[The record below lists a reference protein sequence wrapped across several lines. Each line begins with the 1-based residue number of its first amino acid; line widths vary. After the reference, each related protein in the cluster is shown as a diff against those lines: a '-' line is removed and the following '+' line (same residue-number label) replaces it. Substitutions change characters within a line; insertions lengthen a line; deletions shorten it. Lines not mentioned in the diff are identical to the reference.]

1 MNSIKTLTLPQG
13 FDIDIL
19 FKNGKLGYTFQYE
32 GQNYGTAIR
41 PESRKTADIAA
52 ACLLLLINAAETYK
66 EVSKDKTIKS
76 PYDKKN
82 GK

>member
-1 MNSIKTLTLPQG
+1 MQSIKTLTLPQG

-52 ACLLLLINAAETYK
+52 ACLLLLVNAAETYK
-66 EVSKDKTIKS
+66 ELSKEKPVKG
-76 PYDKKN
+76 YYNKKN
-82 GK
+82 NG

>member
-1 MNSIKTLTLPQG
+1 MPQG

-19 FKNGKLGYTFQYE
+19 FKNGKIAYTFVYE
-32 GQNYGTAIR
+32 GQNYGIGVR
-41 PESRKTADIAA
+41 PESKKTADIAA

-66 EVSKDKTIKS
+66 ELSKDKTIKS
-76 PYDKKN
+76 PYNKKH